1 MMYDGEGGRTHH
13 PPQQSHFQQG
23 GGYPPA
29 NVSLQ
34 TPQPGTG
41 PNVMI
46 RNTNHSQFVRNH
58 PYNDL
63 IDKLVSMGFRGDHVA
78 SVIQRME
85 ESGQQVDFN
94 AVLDRLNVHSSGGP
108 QRGGW

>member
-1 MMYDGEGGRTHH
+1 MMYDSEGGRAHH
-13 PPQQSHFQQG
+13 PPQQPHFSQ

-34 TPQPGTG
+34 TPQPGPS
-41 PNVMI
+41 PNVMM
-46 RNTNHSQFVRNH
+46 RNSSHSQYVRNH
-58 PYNDL
+58 PYSDL
-63 IDKLVSMGFRGDHVA
+63 IEKLVSMGFRGDHIA

-85 ESGQQVDFN
+85 ESGQAVDFN
-94 AVLDRLNVHSSGGP
+94 AVLDRLNVQSSGGT